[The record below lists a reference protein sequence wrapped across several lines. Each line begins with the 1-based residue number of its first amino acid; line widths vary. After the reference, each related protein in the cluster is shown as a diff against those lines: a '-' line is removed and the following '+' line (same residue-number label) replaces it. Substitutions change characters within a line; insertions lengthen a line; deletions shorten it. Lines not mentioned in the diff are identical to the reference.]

1 MAEKKAYFVYVL
13 SSRKHGT
20 LYIGVTSNMLRRVWE
35 HKRGCVP
42 GFTRR
47 YGVNHLVYY
56 EAYESPEAA
65 ICREKA
71 MKKWKREWKIS
82 LIEKHNPEWV
92 DLFHTLP
99 Q

>member
-1 MAEKKAYFVYVL
+1 M
-13 SSRKHGT
+13 
-20 LYIGVTSNMLRRVWE
+20 
-35 HKRGCVP
+35 
-42 GFTRR
+42 
-47 YGVNHLVYY
+47 NHLVYY